1 MRADFSGIE
10 VAVVGSLGCA
20 LARLAQDEREQP
32 RAPGRLR
39 SRPRGVARLPAHHN
53 VGEPDDHPNCFEEGG
68 PDHEAR
74 HKLHGK
80 PDRTQN
86 EVAKLKRFVS

>member
-1 MRADFSGIE
+1 MRVLEGQQGLVPSYPAFTASITRLRG
-10 VAVVGSLGCA
+10 A
-20 LARLAQDEREQP
+20 ARL
-32 RAPGRLR
+32 
-39 SRPRGVARLPAHHN
+39 SAHHK
-53 VGEPDDHPNCFEEGG
+53 VGEPDDYPNCFEKGG

>member
-1 MRADFSGIE
+1 M
-10 VAVVGSLGCA
+10 
-20 LARLAQDEREQP
+20 ARLRRVESQAHAGLALQAFREP
-32 RAPGRLR
+32 YPPITRLV
-39 SRPRGVARLPAHHN
+39 SPTTT
-53 VGEPDDHPNCFEEGG
+53 PNCFEKGG

-86 EVAKLKRFVS
+86 EVAKLKRFGS